1 MFTFVTILIAAL
13 VLIGL
18 VVWLL
23 AEINA
28 DRKWRKCSTCGRI
41 HADNSPDRIGGY
53 QPCPSPTVPGPLE
66 RLPPKSDI

>member
-1 MFTFVTILIAAL
+1 MPLFVIILIAAL

-18 VVWLL
+18 AVWLL

-28 DRKWRKCSTCGRI
+28 DRKWQASIK
-41 HADNSPDRIGGY
+41 
-53 QPCPSPTVPGPLE
+53 PTVPGPLE

>member
-1 MFTFVTILIAAL
+1 MSTFGIILIGAL

-28 DRKWRKCSTCGRI
+28 DRKWQASIK
-41 HADNSPDRIGGY
+41 DNL
-53 QPCPSPTVPGPLE
+53 PGTQD
-66 RLPPKSDI
+66 RLPPVDL

>member
-1 MFTFVTILIAAL
+1 MFTFVVILIAAL
-13 VLIGL
+13 VLVGL

-28 DRKWRKCSTCGRI
+28 DRKWQASVK
-41 HADNSPDRIGGY
+41 
-53 QPCPSPTVPGPLE
+53 PTVPGPSE

>member
-1 MFTFVTILIAAL
+1 MPIFVIILIAAL

-28 DRKWRKCSTCGRI
+28 DRKWQASIK
-41 HADNSPDRIGGY
+41 
-53 QPCPSPTVPGPLE
+53 PTVPEPLE
-66 RLPPKSDI
+66 RLPPKSDC